1 MKTITLDDVAYSKLK
16 LWKRN
21 SSESF
26 SSVVKRVVP
35 EPGSLGAFLA
45 FVERRGTAHHGNN
58 QILEQVVEASRT
70 SAKTDPWT

>member
-1 MKTITLDDVAYSKLK
+1 MKTITLDDAAYSKLK
-16 LWKRN
+16 SWKRN
-21 SSESF
+21 NSESF

-45 FVERRGTAHHGNN
+45 FVERRGTAHREGNE
-58 QILEQVVEASRT
+58 ILNHVVETSRT